1 MTLDGQVY
9 SQANPTCEDARTSL
23 LTCLGQLEQEGQ
35 LEPFERW
42 AAEADHNNIHNW
54 LFAIGNDTLQL
65 MEREAGVDRWLDR
78 ATPALKTFMA
88 KRLEDIAASNATV
101 LVANPYKWAENPLL
115 HVRKLAQ
122 EQGISKPTDAEKE
135 QVQRWVEAGY
145 KNPVAHYDFARLR
158 TGLTQAAIMAHQ
170 LKELTAQRRLL
181 GWIEKAPVEVLER
194 AVLVPDATGHTLVS
208 LLLKELVNLS
218 SPSNDRTA
226 RREKDRARPIG
237 QVVVD
242 ALKSMTQRLGP
253 ETMGRA
259 LERDGN
265 LVGMVAGFVRADYSS
280 STVVNRTQDRL
291 VGDMVELMQVLEALG
306 VATGPTAVL
315 ASFQRTP
322 EEREHQGNLGSPQHL
337 RAFLEPLSPQT
348 DWGPLIA
355 PLVQRQLEASLGDA
369 PQNRP
374 PAFLMARKRPRHGA
388 VLHAGPATW
397 GRGVQLLVKAPV
409 PPRRPHVLVGQ
420 GPVLAFLVQVGL
432 ETGPNFPS
440 AGQHAFG
447 GQDGRLFGPVQRLE
461 QRGDKER
468 LVDLDQLGVPPE
480 GTAPCTFGRGQTAR
494 SLPTTAPNSGR
505 NFRSTPHRA
514 EGSRGRLCGD

>member
-1 MTLDGQVY
+1 MPQPLFQRVHQGFDLNTPSSPTFPPHLLQSLEDVASGTPLETARRTLTALGFVEMAPFAGEVGRHTPVHLTVHTWVHPKGVVVAGQHGGGPLERLQSVRLSAVVNFGWQAVSQASAFGRGATWMTLDGQVC

-54 LFAIGNDTLQL
+54 LFAIGNDALQL
-65 MEREAGVDRWLDR
+65 MELEVGVDRWLDR

-101 LVANPYKWAENPLL
+101 LVANPYKWAEKPLL

-226 RREKDRARPIG
+226 RREKERARPIG

-291 VGDMVELMQVLEALG
+291 VGDMVELMRVLEALG
-306 VATGPTAVL
+306 VVTGPTAVL

-369 PQNRP
+369 PKT
-374 PAFLMARKRPRHGA
+374 ARPR
-388 VLHAGPATW
+388 
-397 GRGVQLLVKAPV
+397 
-409 PPRRPHVLVGQ
+409 
-420 GPVLAFLVQVGL
+420 F
-432 ETGPNFPS
+432 
-440 AGQHAFG
+440 
-447 GQDGRLFGPVQRLE
+447 
-461 QRGDKER
+461 
-468 LVDLDQLGVPPE
+468 
-480 GTAPCTFGRGQTAR
+480 
-494 SLPTTAPNSGR
+494 
-505 NFRSTPHRA
+505 
-514 EGSRGRLCGD
+514 

>member
-1 MTLDGQVY
+1 M
-9 SQANPTCEDARTSL
+9 
-23 LTCLGQLEQEGQ
+23 
-35 LEPFERW
+35 
-42 AAEADHNNIHNW
+42 
-54 LFAIGNDTLQL
+54 
-65 MEREAGVDRWLDR
+65 
-78 ATPALKTFMA
+78 
-88 KRLEDIAASNATV
+88 
-101 LVANPYKWAENPLL
+101 
-115 HVRKLAQ
+115 
-122 EQGISKPTDAEKE
+122 
-135 QVQRWVEAGY
+135 
-145 KNPVAHYDFARLR
+145 
-158 TGLTQAAIMAHQ
+158 
-170 LKELTAQRRLL
+170 
-181 GWIEKAPVEVLER
+181 EVLER

-369 PQNRP
+369 PKT
-374 PAFLMARKRPRHGA
+374 ARPR
-388 VLHAGPATW
+388 
-397 GRGVQLLVKAPV
+397 
-409 PPRRPHVLVGQ
+409 
-420 GPVLAFLVQVGL
+420 F
-432 ETGPNFPS
+432 
-440 AGQHAFG
+440 
-447 GQDGRLFGPVQRLE
+447 
-461 QRGDKER
+461 
-468 LVDLDQLGVPPE
+468 
-480 GTAPCTFGRGQTAR
+480 
-494 SLPTTAPNSGR
+494 
-505 NFRSTPHRA
+505 
-514 EGSRGRLCGD
+514 